1 MDIKLSSIIFAVA
14 NFLILFFVLK
24 KFFFNKVES
33 FIEHRQNE
41 IEGLYKEIEENKSM
55 IEEKKEQI
63 EQEVKEL
70 REKGENVFDNFK
82 KSGEK
87 KKNQLILQGKD
98 EAEAIVHK
106 AYGQIKNE
114 KKEAQKEIINVALD
128 LSIFLCEK
136 ALKDTLD
143 EKMQKEIL
151 KQCIHKIGKEN
162 A

>member
-1 MDIKLSSIIFAVA
+1 M
-14 NFLILFFVLK
+14 
-24 KFFFNKVES
+24 
-33 FIEHRQNE
+33 EHRQNE
-41 IEGLYKEIEENKSM
+41 IEGLYKEIEENKNI
-55 IEEKKEQI
+55 IEEKKETV
-63 EQEVKEL
+63 EQEIKEL
-70 REKGENVFDNFK
+70 RKKGEDVFSNFK

-87 KKNQLILQGKD
+87 KKNELILEGKG

-114 KKEAQKEIINVALD
+114 KKEAQKEIINMALD
-128 LSIFLCEK
+128 LSTYLCEK

-143 EKMQKEIL
+143 EKMQREIL